1 MQNLIE
7 LIKGIRALPDPVAQE
22 PNFFTIGG
30 GGYLENPTSDLLAIF
45 MGSDGNTPTW
55 LAKALVHC
63 LADHG
68 YFPQEG
74 LTECGWDNLFVERE
88 ATINDEQTDSY
99 KRLDLLVTGS
109 AFVLGIEHKV
119 YASAAGNPFYVYDQ
133 LLQSRADGRPVLKC
147 VLRPSNYAADVH
159 GDWPV
164 VSYDELL
171 AKAKLFYGSDVAFS
185 PVSKWQFFYTEFLQ
199 HLHSLAHPESD
210 NPMDQ
215 QSFDFVMQHF
225 VALRKGCSLLDNFEK
240 HLLHVGQA
248 AVSKALQELGVDAN
262 INTRA
267 HTWPDARALRFRP
280 DCWGADSDVVLAF
293 YENEEDADLPVSFY
307 IRAYIRK
314 GTEKVDFKT
323 ISKELSRVTAEKLDL
338 WEDDEHSQS
347 DHCWLEQ
354 GDKFLCFGAYAKDRT
369 LDGNLQALTSLTKW
383 LQRNVYTSAETV

>member
-7 LIKGIRALPDPVAQE
+7 MIKGIRALPNPVVQE

-63 LADHG
+63 LADHD
-68 YFPQEG
+68 YFPQNG
-74 LTECGWDNLFVERE
+74 LSECEWDDLFVERE
-88 ATINDEQTDSY
+88 APISDEQTDSY
-99 KRLDLLVTGS
+99 KRLDLLVTSS

-119 YASAAGNPFYVYDQ
+119 YASAAGNPFYAYDR

-147 VLRPSNYAADVH
+147 VLRPSNYLADVP

-171 AKAKLFYGSDVAFS
+171 VKAKLFYGSDVAFF

-199 HLHSLAHPESD
+199 HLYALAHPESD

-215 QSFDFVMQHF
+215 QSVDFVMRNF
-225 VALRKGCSLLDNFEK
+225 VALRKGCNLLDDFEK
-240 HLLHVGQA
+240 YLLHVGKA
-248 AVSKALQELGVDAN
+248 AVSKALQELGVDSN

-267 HTWPDARALRFRP
+267 HTWSDARALRFRP

-293 YENEEDADLPVSFY
+293 YENDESADVPVSFY

-323 ISKELSRVTAEKLDL
+323 INKELSRVTAEKLDL
-338 WEDDEHSQS
+338 WEDDEQSQS
-347 DHCWLEQ
+347 EHCWLEQ
-354 GDKFLCFGAYAKDRT
+354 GDKFLCFGAYPKERT
-369 LDGNLQALTSLTKW
+369 LDGSLQALASLTKW
-383 LQRNVYTSAETV
+383 LQRNAYTA